1 MIILLLNFL
10 FFELPRIFCPNHFF
24 IFLSMIFFS
33 KIMKKFQ
40 PQKMSFKQDF
50 LLLRFLRSSS
60 MAAEIQNLN
69 SFDFMIRNAV
79 EYFFLHC

>member
-10 FFELPRIFCPNHFF
+10 FFELHRIFCPNHFF

-50 LLLRFLRSSS
+50 LLLRFFKVIFNGSRDPKFKF
-60 MAAEIQNLN
+60 IW
-69 SFDFMIRNAV
+69 FYD
-79 EYFFLHC
+79 